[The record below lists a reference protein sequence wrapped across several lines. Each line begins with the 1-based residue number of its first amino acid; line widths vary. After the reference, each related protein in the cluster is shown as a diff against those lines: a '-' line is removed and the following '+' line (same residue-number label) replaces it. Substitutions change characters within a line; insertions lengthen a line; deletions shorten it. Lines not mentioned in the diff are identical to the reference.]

1 MKQPR
6 SDNTSQR
13 KEEKEP
19 YITPELVAQEPLQD
33 ITMQLVDDS
42 GGMTQIDPPS
52 LQLK

>member
-1 MKQPR
+1 MKQPTT
-6 SDNTSQR
+6 DTTSHRHQ
-13 KEEKEP
+13 EKEP
-19 YITPELVAQEPLQD
+19 YIKSELVKEPPLRD